1 MKYFPMTFRHIARDA
16 LSRAKENLENSNPEY
31 TKYAALEL
39 RMAIEGLTYDRANAY
54 IKEIDPKEY
63 NTWQPRKVMQMLLEI
78 EPKAD
83 KDSSLSFGVEDKLG
97 EPAKIMTS
105 LGSEK
110 VFNLGLIKKYYDAL
124 GFFLHL
130 PTIKQLLDSPE
141 TDIKKLRDKCSEII
155 NHLEAVLKSP
165 VFNITLGSFSEI
177 ACFRCNKIIRKR
189 LPYGQ
194 MEVVAKCLDAECTA
208 TYLLTDAGEGKVSW
222 KPQQEK
228 IECVAENCTEIT
240 TIWQSEIREG
250 ANWKCNKCN
259 KEYSIGLSVFAVEA
273 NPSM

>member
-1 MKYFPMTFRHIARDA
+1 MSFRHIARDA

-83 KDSSLSFGVEDKLG
+83 KDSSISFGIEDKLG
-97 EPAKIMTS
+97 KPAKTMTS

-110 VFNLGLIKKYYDAL
+110 VFNLELIKRHFDAL
-124 GFFLHL
+124 GSFLHL
-130 PTIKQLLDSPE
+130 PTIRQLQDNPE
-141 TDIKKLRDKCSEII
+141 TDIKKLREKCSKII
-155 NHLEAVLKSP
+155 NHLEAVLNSP

-177 ACFRCNKIIRKR
+177 ACLECTKIIRKR
-189 LPYGQ
+189 LPHGQ
-194 MEVVAKCLDAECTA
+194 LEVVANCLETECMA
-208 TYLLTDAGEGKVSW
+208 TYLVTDLGEGKVSW
-222 KPQQEK
+222 KPQLEE
-228 IECVAENCTEIT
+228 IMCVAENCNEIMK
-240 TIWQSEIREG
+240 IWQSEIKDG
-250 ANWKCNKCN
+250 SHWKCKKCS
-259 KEYSIGLSVFAVEA
+259 KRYSIGLSVFPVETNA
-273 NPSM
+273 SK